1 MNSMETGTR
10 PHSSLDAPR
19 AQGCAELADVG
30 EEHERIVFSWAKEGT
45 GRGGG
50 RNVMRMWGDAM
61 HTWLALG

>member
-1 MNSMETGTR
+1 MLPELR
-10 PHSSLDAPR
+10 VVLSS
-19 AQGCAELADVG
+19 ADVG